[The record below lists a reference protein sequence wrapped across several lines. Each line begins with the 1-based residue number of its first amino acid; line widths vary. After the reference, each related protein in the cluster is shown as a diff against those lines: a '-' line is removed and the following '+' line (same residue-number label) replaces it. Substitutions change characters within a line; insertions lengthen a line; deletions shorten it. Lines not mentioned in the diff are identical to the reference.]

1 MTPLRLAYIVAHRV
15 RLFFRRAFQI
25 KTRGVK
31 AVVLRGREVLLIRH
45 SYFAT
50 DRFMLPG
57 GGVGRKETVL
67 AAGIREAFEETGC
80 RLDNVYVHGDSISN
94 SEGFPD
100 HITVIVGETRDDPMP
115 DAGEL
120 LEARFFPLDA
130 LPDALTDASRR
141 RVIEIR
147 DGLPPSGEW

>member
-1 MTPLRLAYIVAHRV
+1 MTPLRIAYIVAHRV

-67 AAGIREAFEETGC
+67 AAGIREALEETGC
-80 RLDNVYVHGDSISN
+80 RLDNVYVHGDFVSN

-141 RVIEIR
+141 RIIEIR

>member
-67 AAGIREAFEETGC
+67 AAGIREAFEET
-80 RLDNVYVHGDSISN
+80 
-94 SEGFPD
+94 
-100 HITVIVGETRDDPMP
+100 
-115 DAGEL
+115 
-120 LEARFFPLDA
+120 
-130 LPDALTDASRR
+130 
-141 RVIEIR
+141 
-147 DGLPPSGEW
+147 